1 MIRIILL
8 VVAVIII
15 AGCQEQRLESTPEG
29 EAVAQQ
35 AAAATATPTPTYT
48 HTPTA
53 TSTPLPTSTPTPTY
67 TPTPTFTPTPT
78 ALPLT
83 VSGDPRA
90 AVLNS
95 PSAEGNSTCGF
106 VDVLDFPINPPDAE
120 RVGRGGQDFGVFR
133 GRYDGYHTGEDWW
146 SSFGRSSFGTPVYS
160 IGHGL
165 VTYAQ
170 PLGWGRDQG
179 VIILQHSY
187 SDGRK
192 ILSFYGHLDPE
203 SVIIRPGQCVERG
216 EQIGKIGRPRTS
228 PHLHFEVR
236 HHVPYDT
243 LGGYWALDPTQA
255 GWEPPSQYI
264 WNQRIASSPG
274 VLWAR
279 LPTSLGS
286 QGIGVFGDRV
296 LVSVEEDR
304 LIGIDV
310 TDGTQLWNH
319 AELDRIDDAVLDAKE
334 PIVYTTN
341 QFGRIHAYEFA
352 DPSDETTPLAAI
364 SEQPIW
370 TVDHSSV
377 GFPSLMPLPDGGVAL
392 YTRDRLIGVSSDG
405 QQTFALEPVTRPFDW
420 ISTDEGL
427 LYTSIGR
434 EGTVRLVGNS
444 GTRPWKENVTGYL
457 TSSGDDVYLYSGDG
471 IRKLN
476 LTERNSTMLVE
487 LADGNLTM
495 GDFIA
500 LPDGSLLVA
509 HVDHFDRRLILVE
522 SDGTIRWERSYDDK
536 VDGAVDLILVDDQPY
551 IVANDT
557 DGSVS
562 TVSIYHINV
571 RNEELT
577 KIFTGGTRSSSQYPS
592 TTFVAGDG
600 IVLVDIGGGS
610 LAGLDV
616 KQAAEIV
623 R

>member
-15 AGCQEQRLESTPEG
+15 AGCQEQGLNSTPEG

-35 AAAATATPTPTYT
+35 AATATATPTPTYT
-48 HTPTA
+48 PTPTA

-120 RVGRGGQDFGVFR
+120 RVARGGHDFGVFR

-203 SVIIRPGQCVERG
+203 SVIIRPGQCIERG

-243 LGGYWALDPTQA
+243 LGGYWALDPSQA

-341 QFGRIHAYEFA
+341 QFGRIHAYEFT
-352 DPSDETTPLAAI
+352 DPSDETNPLAAI
-364 SEQPIW
+364 SEEPIW
-370 TVDHSSV
+370 TVDHNSV

-392 YTRDRLIGVSSDG
+392 YTRDRLVGLSSDG
-405 QQTFALEPVTRPFDW
+405 QQTFALKPVTRPFDW
-420 ISTDEGL
+420 ILTDEGL

-434 EGTVRLVGNS
+434 EGTVRLVDSS
-444 GTRPWKENVTGYL
+444 GTRPWKENMTGYL
-457 TSSGDDVYLYSGDG
+457 ASSGDDAYLYSADG
-471 IRKLN
+471 IRKLD
-476 LTERNSTMLVE
+476 LVERDSTMLVE
-487 LADGNLTM
+487 LSDGNLTM

-522 SDGTIRWERSYDDK
+522 PDGTIRWERSYDDK

-562 TVSIYHINV
+562 IVSIYHINV